1 MILSHF
7 SQVYKVVLLEDILD
21 YPVTTVYSNVFVS
34 WQ

>member
-1 MILSHF
+1 M
-7 SQVYKVVLLEDILD
+7 YKVVLLEDILD